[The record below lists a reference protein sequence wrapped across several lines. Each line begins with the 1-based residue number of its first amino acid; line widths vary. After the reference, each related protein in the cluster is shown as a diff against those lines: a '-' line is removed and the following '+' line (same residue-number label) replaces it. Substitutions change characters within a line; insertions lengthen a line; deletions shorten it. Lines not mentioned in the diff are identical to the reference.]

1 MSAPVSDPLSDPP
14 SDSVVGE
21 DGALPL
27 PWLAEPLAQALRT
40 HRGHALLVHGAPGVG
55 ALAFALVMG
64 QAWLC
69 EGTGPDAPAQRLRP
83 CGRCGSCR
91 LVQSH
96 LHPDLTVLLPETLRR
111 EHSWPLPD
119 DKTDGDDSK
128 RKPSRQIRIDD
139 VRLLIE
145 RCTRTSAR
153 GQGKVSLI
161 HPADALNLQSANA
174 LLKTLEEPAAG
185 TRLLLTTADP
195 SALLPTV
202 RSRCQLL
209 RLPAPSAEQ
218 AVPWLQAHGVA
229 EAADAQVLLAACSGR
244 PLDVLALMQAGVD
257 ARAWAAL
264 PLAVANGQAAALAG
278 WPVPRALDALQK
290 LCHDA
295 MARAA
300 GGAAV
305 YFPAHGLPAR
315 VALPALNAWAAELR
329 RVARHAEH
337 PWSEAL
343 LIEALVGAG
352 AHALAPPTATHS
364 AQALPGGRGHR
375 AHPPAQGQRLDT
387 LGP

>member
-1 MSAPVSDPLSDPP
+1 MNELI
-14 SDSVVGE
+14 VGE
-21 DGALPL
+21 DGSLPL
-27 PWLAEPLAQALRT
+27 PWLAEPLAQALNT

-55 ALAFALVMG
+55 ALAFALVLA

-69 EGTGPDAPAQRLRP
+69 EGRGSGAQALPRP

-111 EHSWPLPD
+111 EHGWPLPD

-128 RKPSRQIRIDD
+128 RKPSRQIRIDE

-145 RCTRTSAR
+145 RSTRTSAR
-153 GQGKVSLI
+153 GQGKVGLL
-161 HPADALNLQSANA
+161 HPADVLNLQSANA

-195 SALLPTV
+195 STLLPTV

-209 RLPAPSAEQ
+209 RLPAPAPTM
-218 AVPWLQAHGVA
+218 AVQWLQAQGVA
-229 EAADAQVLLAACSGR
+229 DADAAQVLLAASGGR
-244 PLDVLALMQAGVD
+244 PLDALALQQAGID
-257 ARAWAAL
+257 ARTWAGL
-264 PLAVANGQAAALAG
+264 PAAVAAGHAGALAG
-278 WPVPRALDALQK
+278 WPIPRAVDALQK

-300 GGAAV
+300 GGPAV
-305 YFPAHGLPAR
+305 YFPTAGVPAR
-315 VALPALNAWAAELR
+315 AALPALQAWAAELR
-329 RVARHAEH
+329 RVARHDEH

-343 LIEALVGAG
+343 LIEALVGA
-352 AHALAPPTATHS
+352 ASHALAAPVTAS
-364 AQALPGGRGHR
+364 AGPAAPRSSARPADRG
-375 AHPPAQGQRLDT
+375 AGQGLDT
-387 LGP
+387 LSP